1 MVPAYACLCAIRVPE
16 ELANIRL
23 YIGVD
28 MPWTLQFEDIG
39 RLHYDCCTAPHRA
52 VYRTPGSID
61 ITSLLFQGAVSCGAK
76 DFTVVFICPH
86 PLDKIPSGVH
96 GMPKPEANILQHVH
110 FQYLMSIEELINYC
124 ASIHTRSVMPDVI
137 MVDDLNHYLGQEKK
151 GEHGLAKMCALL
163 LDTVTFISSRKDVPK
178 CKEMQNTLRDIW
190 CKELHYRDTS

>member
-1 MVPAYACLCAIRVPE
+1 MEMLCHMFPLTSSWLQITKDDVDDGNRSEKKKGCDEILQTARTDRSHFPHLV
-16 ELANIRL
+16 L
-23 YIGVD
+23 IGHGNV
-28 MPWTLQFEDIG
+28 
-39 RLHYDCCTAPHRA
+39 
-52 VYRTPGSID
+52 D

-163 LDTVTFISSRKDVPK
+163 LDTVTFISSRKYACFKSVQAIIK
-178 CKEMQNTLRDIW
+178 NGQ
-190 CKELHYRDTS
+190 H